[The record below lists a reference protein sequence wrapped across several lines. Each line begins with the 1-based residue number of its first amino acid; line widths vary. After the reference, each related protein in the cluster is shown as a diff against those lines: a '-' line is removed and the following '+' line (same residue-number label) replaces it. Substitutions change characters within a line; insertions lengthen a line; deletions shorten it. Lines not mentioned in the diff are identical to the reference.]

1 MATPGREAPLAGTG
15 LVRQYKPQKTPFRQ
29 RRAVAPPAKNH
40 WVCLPM
46 ASSETVR
53 ESCPNRAGKQPGTHG
68 RSTRTTGGKNTGC
81 NFGRGRQPI
90 STSSASQSEGS
101 TCLRALHPTQ
111 EKTCRKH
118 SCRPSVRT
126 LIQVM
131 AGRRCSATLHPLSPL
146 WRYAAMKI
154 VVSASS
160 RNPACPW
167 QVQLDQHVVSFRS
180 EAEARA
186 FVATLETRLQAP
198 HPLMRE
204 PWPASV
210 GSAARH

>member
-1 MATPGREAPLAGTG
+1 MANPGREAPLAGTG
-15 LVRQYKPQKTPFRQ
+15 LARQYKPQKIAFR
-29 RRAVAPPAKNH
+29 RPCADTSATKNH

-46 ASSETVR
+46 ANSEPAPESDPQAGQPKRRYPQTEAPKYLDRKRLAAISDTAHSDIPQITR
-53 ESCPNRAGKQPGTHG
+53 ELAKV
-68 RSTRTTGGKNTGC
+68 
-81 NFGRGRQPI
+81 
-90 STSSASQSEGS
+90 SQV
-101 TCLRALHPTQ
+101 CRHCAL
-111 EKTCRKH
+111 
-118 SCRPSVRT
+118 RPSVRT
-126 LIQVM
+126 LTQRM
-131 AGRRCSATLHPLSPL
+131 AGRRASATLERLSPF

-154 VVSASS
+154 IVSASS

-204 PWPASV
+204 AWPASA